1 MQPFQQ
7 LEADF
12 FKRIRESKPASQKT
26 TSSAQDFCKICPS
39 SPVIEGKKVMAL
51 GWISDFEIPN
61 AHSIVFAL
69 QQF

>member
-12 FKRIRESKPASQKT
+12 FKRIRESKPVNQKT
-26 TSSAQDFCKICPS
+26 TSNVQDFYKICPS
-39 SPVIEGKKVMAL
+39 SPVIEVKKVMAL
-51 GWISDFEIPN
+51 GRIPDFEIPN
-61 AHSIVFAL
+61 VHSIVFAL